1 MKTDRTVVLH
11 AITDSI
17 SVVLIRGQLR
27 YLKTHGFPCA
37 LLCSP
42 GPNLDRIAVDENIPV
57 FPAAMMREISPLA
70 DLRSLANICA
80 ILRRLRPVICNA
92 GTPKAGLL
100 VGLAAW
106 LTRVPCRI
114 YTLRGLR
121 LETATGFKRRLLTLA
136 ERISCRA
143 AHRVICV
150 SASLRDRA
158 VALNLVPLHKTVLLG
173 AGSSN
178 GVDALRFMPSPEKA
192 AFAADVRKK
201 LGIGSGQ
208 PVIGFAGRFTRDK
221 GLPELMAAWNSVRE
235 SPSSPVL
242 LLVGD
247 DEAGDPVPAHIKSA
261 IESDPRIYH
270 VPFNP
275 QIELYYAAM
284 DLFVLP
290 THREGL
296 PNTVLEAQASALP
309 VITTFATGAV
319 DSIEDGVTGILVP
332 VGDSVTLADA
342 ILSLLSDPA
351 RLQSMGRRGRER
363 VIQHFSSEAVWQN
376 LASLYRTMLEE
387 RGYPSPAPQLHPQ
400 HSTETPQCAQVR

>member
-1 MKTDRTVVLH
+1 VKTDRTVVLH

-136 ERISCRA
+136 ERISF
-143 AHRVICV
+143 
-150 SASLRDRA
+150 RDRA

-178 GVDALRFMPSPEKA
+178 GVDALRFMPSPEKT
-192 AFAADVRKK
+192 AFATDVRKK

-208 PVIGFAGRFTRDK
+208 PVIGFAGRLTRDK
-221 GLPELMAAWNSVRE
+221 GIPDLIAAWKSVRE
-235 SPSSPVL
+235 APARPVL

-247 DEAGDPVPAHIKSA
+247 DEASDPVPAHIKNA

-270 VPFNP
+270 IPFNS

-296 PNTVLEAQASALP
+296 PNTVLEAQVSALP

-319 DSIEDGVTGILVP
+319 DSIENGVTGILVP

-363 VIQHFSSEAVWQN
+363 VVQHFSNEIVWQN

-387 RGYPSPAPQLHPQ
+387 RGYPSPAPAASPAA
-400 HSTETPQCAQVR
+400 SMETPQCAQVR